1 LAVVVASRTIAVAVL
16 AASMG
21 AVRPARAEQLDQRRP
36 AASDGLVEIENPAG
50 SVRVIGWSKAE
61 VAVTGTV
68 GRRARLN
75 LRGDGRRTHVEVEVE
90 GNPHAAQSDI
100 EVHVPAG
107 SRVSVESFASSITVS
122 EVTGP
127 VTAETVNG
135 AVSVSGSVKEVSAE
149 SVNGAVDV
157 SGAPTRVHAGTV
169 NGALTVRGARGEV
182 EVNTVNGEL
191 RVVAGGPIQRAH
203 LESVSGSIRFEGEL
217 APHADLQAQTV
228 SGEVELVLPAGT
240 AADFTVTTFSGAIDT
255 DFGASLYRGP
265 RRHSPERELTFSIGG
280 GGAKVSIE
288 TLSGAIS
295 LKKR

>member
-1 LAVVVASRTIAVAVL
+1 VISRTIAVAVL
-16 AASMG
+16 ALSVLAG
-21 AVRPARAEQLDQRRP
+21 RPVRADQVDERRP

-68 GRRARLN
+68 GRRAQLTLSGPPHRI
-75 LRGDGRRTHVEVEVE
+75 HVEVEVA
-90 GNPHAAQSDI
+90 GNPHATHSDI

-135 AVSVSGSVKEVSAE
+135 AVSISGSVKEVSAE

-169 NGALTVRGARGEV
+169 NGALTIRGARGDLEA
-182 EVNTVNGEL
+182 NTVNGEL
-191 RVVAGGPIQRAH
+191 RVVGGGPIARAH
-203 LESVSGSIRFEGEL
+203 LESVSGSIRFEGDL

-228 SGEVELVLPAGT
+228 SGEIELALPAGV
-240 AADFTVTTFSGAIDT
+240 AADFTISTFSGQVT
-255 DFGASLYRGP
+255 NDFGQATYRTG
-265 RRHSPERELTFSIGG
+265 RHLPEKELSFSTGG
-280 GGAKVSIE
+280 GGAKIAVE
-288 TLSGAIS
+288 TLSGSIS
-295 LKKR
+295 LRKR

>member
-1 LAVVVASRTIAVAVL
+1 MISRTIAVAVL
-16 AASMG
+16 ALSVLAG
-21 AVRPARAEQLDQRRP
+21 RPVRADQVDERRP

-61 VAVTGTV
+61 VAVAGTL
-68 GRRARLN
+68 GRRAQLTFSGPPHRI
-75 LRGDGRRTHVEVEVE
+75 HVEVAVA
-90 GNPHAAQSDI
+90 GNPHATHSDI
-100 EVHVPAG
+100 EVHVPSG

-157 SGAPTRVHAGTV
+157 SGAPTRIHAGTV
-169 NGALTVRGARGEV
+169 NGALTIRGARGEV
-182 EVNTVNGEL
+182 EANTVNGEL
-191 RVVAGGPIQRAH
+191 RVVGGGPVTRAH

-228 SGEVELVLPAGT
+228 SGEIELLLPGST
-240 AADFTVTTFSGAIDT
+240 AADFTVNTFSGDINT
-255 DFGASLYRGP
+255 DFAALYRNPGGP
-265 RRHSPERELTFSIGG
+265 HSPQKELTFSIGG
-280 GGAKVSIE
+280 GGAKVAIE
-288 TLSGAIS
+288 TLSGSIS

>member
-1 LAVVVASRTIAVAVL
+1 MSRAIAVAVL
-16 AASMG
+16 ALSVIAG
-21 AVRPARAEQLDQRRP
+21 RPAGADQVDERRP

-68 GRRARLN
+68 GRRAQLIFT
-75 LRGDGRRTHVEVEVE
+75 GGPRRTHVEVEVA
-90 GNPHAAQSDI
+90 GNPHATRSDI
-100 EVHVPAG
+100 EVRVPAG
-107 SRVSVESFASSITVS
+107 SRVSVESFASSIVVS

-169 NGALTVRGARGEV
+169 NGALTVRGARGEL
-182 EVNTVNGEL
+182 EANTVNGEL
-191 RVVAGGPIQRAH
+191 RVVGGGPFARAH

-217 APHADLQAQTV
+217 GPHADLQAQTV
-228 SGEVELVLPAGT
+228 SGEVELVLAANT
-240 AADFTVTTFSGAIDT
+240 AADFTVNTFSGNIST
-255 DFGASLYRGP
+255 DFGNATYRGHAP
-265 RRHSPERELTFSIGG
+265 QKELTFSTGG
-280 GGAKVSIE
+280 GGAKVAVE
-288 TLSGAIS
+288 TLSGSIS
-295 LKKR
+295 LRKR